1 MNKEELQLGTCRGM
15 VALVYHQIEAY
26 KEKGKIYKYYDLEW
40 DPIYAIFSNKY
51 IKDIRNINNNKIHTY
66 CFIGDID
73 SCKDKRKWV
82 IEFAKKYFTKDSIF
96 INTYKPDDWIE
107 LGEWDYTLKINSFC
121 PKKEKYPC
129 SKYNQYRIIQKNS
142 FYFTKM
148 RQSKYILCPAGDQP
162 WSFRFYE
169 TLMCESI
176 PILISEHNSYR
187 TEEESKIPYKYLIY
201 NENWLLPNEYDISI
215 INKNNILFQKYHML

>member
-1 MNKEELQLGTCRGM
+1 
-15 VALVYHQIEAY
+15 
-26 KEKGKIYKYYDLEW
+26 
-40 DPIYAIFSNKY
+40 
-51 IKDIRNINNNKIHTY
+51 
-66 CFIGDID
+66 
-73 SCKDKRKWV
+73 
-82 IEFAKKYFTKDSIF
+82 
-96 INTYKPDDWIE
+96 
-107 LGEWDYTLKINSFC
+107 
-121 PKKEKYPC
+121 
-129 SKYNQYRIIQKNS
+129 
-142 FYFTKM
+142 M